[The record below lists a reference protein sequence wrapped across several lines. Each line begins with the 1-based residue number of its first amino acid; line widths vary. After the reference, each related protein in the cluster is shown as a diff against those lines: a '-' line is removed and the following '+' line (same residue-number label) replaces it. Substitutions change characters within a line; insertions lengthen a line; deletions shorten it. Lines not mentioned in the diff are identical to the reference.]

1 MARLFS
7 SQAASSIL
15 LLTTGVPNILQTSN
29 KAIVN
34 AFLEKYPSIG
44 AHRSSSIVSSLI
56 PASNGIDNNSNMN
69 SLFFWSFNNHQYHS
83 KVLFSTST
91 NNNKNDNKNTETTKK
106 VKYNKKKNKDLF
118 RADRVLSNRGM
129 GTRKESFALL
139 KERRIMMINEETGD
153 RVALKGPSDKIPMD
167 AKLLLDGTH
176 EVPPPPPLLYIYHKP
191 KNMLSAMKEDSSD
204 KAHLGQVLAPHLIK
218 GGMHPVGRL
227 DYDTSG
233 LLLFSSNGVR
243 IQTSFGSLH
252 HNTLFYKK
260 TNPIYEEFSPFSIFF
275 FNIIKI

>member
-44 AHRSSSIVSSLI
+44 AHRSSAIVSSLI

-69 SLFFWSFNNHQYHS
+69 SLFFGSFNNHQYHS

-252 HNTLFYKK
+252 HNTLFKK
-260 TNPIYEEFSPFSIFF
+260 NKNKSNIRRILTFFYFFSTS
-275 FNIIKI
+275 

>member
-1 MARLFS
+1 MARFFS
-7 SQAASSIL
+7 SSGASSIL
-15 LLTTGVPNILQTSN
+15 LLTTGVQNIMQTSN
-29 KAIVN
+29 IAIVN
-34 AFLEKYPSIG
+34 AFLIRSPPIVG
-44 AHRSSSIVSSLI
+44 VHRYSSMVSSITR
-56 PASNGIDNNSNMN
+56 PNNNNNNNSCNIN
-69 SLFFWSFNNHQYHS
+69 SFYFWLCNNHQYHS
-83 KVLFSTST
+83 KVLFSATT
-91 NNNKNDNKNTETTKK
+91 NNNKKNNAETKK
-106 VKYNKKKNKDLF
+106 VRYNKKKNKDLF

-153 RVALKGPSDKIPMD
+153 RVTLKGPSDKIPMN

-176 EVPPPPPLLYIYHKP
+176 EVPSPPPLLYIYHKP

-204 KAHLGQVLAPHLIK
+204 KAHLGQVLAPNLIK

-243 IQTSFGSLH
+243 ILLLQTYFRSLHYTIMNYTSF
-252 HNTLFYKK
+252 HNNPFT
-260 TNPIYEEFSPFSIFF
+260 TNIV
-275 FNIIKI
+275 